1 MDLFIDKTVL
11 SVKEVESFQDTPSLV
26 QGLKNAGANLNGRAL
41 QNGEELVEE
50 TYSSSIYEETVS
62 SAKMTKPAIEE
73 FEKYDI
79 DAFIKFLQQQG
90 VGLSQDD
97 QDTLRREGINGNNFR
112 LLSRDDLWKKFK
124 FTMGEANPSELEV
137 LRQRNTELEEK
148 MVELNMW
155 RRLALLNDKKITEL
169 KD

>member
-26 QGLKNAGANLNGRAL
+26 QGLKNAGVNLNGRAL

-79 DAFIKFLQQQG
+79 DALIKFLQQQG

-124 FTMGEANPSELEV
+124 FTMG
-137 LRQRNTELEEK
+137 
-148 MVELNMW
+148 
-155 RRLALLNDKKITEL
+155 
-169 KD
+169 